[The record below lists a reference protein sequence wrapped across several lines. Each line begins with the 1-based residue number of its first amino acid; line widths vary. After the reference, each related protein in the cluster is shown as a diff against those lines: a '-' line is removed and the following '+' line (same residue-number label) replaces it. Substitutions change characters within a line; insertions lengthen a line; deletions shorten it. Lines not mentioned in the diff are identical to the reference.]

1 MFLPTKIVLALRVSP
16 RLNIVRSIWA
26 FVIVACLVLIML
38 DVWRSWNAYKIRIQ
52 ENQAISADLARSIA
66 RHAEDIYRQ
75 ADTVLVGVVERLEA
89 EGTAVPH
96 LNRLRTLMFSHV
108 RELPQLHGLFIYDQD
123 GRWLVNSRQVTP
135 DKVRNSDREYFVHHR
150 AQSDKGPY
158 VGPPIRS
165 RSTGEWILTVSRRFN
180 RPDGSFGGVVLAT
193 IYMDYFSSYYKT
205 FDIGKRGTIILTSHS
220 GKLLVRRPLVEEHI
234 GKDMKD
240 SPLFRDHLPVA
251 PAGTYMQN
259 KSVLDGI
266 ERMTSY
272 RRVERYPMVV
282 AVSLSR
288 DEILDA
294 WWSNT
299 WQNLVGV
306 ILLTALLGLM
316 GSRLARHIDLHLK
329 TERKLLEAQ
338 EDLKKLN
345 LYLERIAQQDGLTGL
360 ANRRHFDAMLL
371 NEFNRA
377 MRSQKPLALVLI
389 DVDLFKQYNDIFGHP
404 AGDEC
409 LKLISST
416 IHACQKRPADLA
428 ARYGGEEIAVLL
440 PETELEGARAVAE
453 NIRQSVCNLA
463 LHLPDSP
470 YGIVTVSCGVAV
482 LMPEKDVS
490 IPMDLVIAADKA
502 LYRAKSMGRN
512 RIVCA
517 PGVAFA

>member
-1 MFLPTKIVLALRVSP
+1 MPNKTVLASQVSP
-16 RLNIVRSIWA
+16 RLNIIRSIWA
-26 FVIVACLVLIML
+26 FVIVACMVLIML
-38 DVWRSWNAYKIRIQ
+38 DIWRSWNAYTVRIR
-52 ENQAISADLARSIA
+52 ESQAISSDLTRSIA
-66 RHAEDIYRQ
+66 RHAEDIYTQ
-75 ADTVLVGVVERLEA
+75 ADTVLVGVVERLEM
-89 EGTAVPH
+89 EGTGPEH

-108 RELPQLHGLFIYDQD
+108 KELPQLHGLFIYDQD
-123 GRWLVNSRQVTP
+123 GRWLVNSRQVIP
-135 DKVRNSDREYFVHHR
+135 DKVRNSDREYFIHHR
-150 AQSDKGPY
+150 TQPDRGPY
-158 VGPPIRS
+158 VGSPIRS
-165 RSTGEWILTVSRRFN
+165 RSTGDWILTVSRRFN

-205 FDIGKRGTIILTSHS
+205 FDIGKRGTIILTSHN

-234 GKDMKD
+234 GKDMKEA
-240 SPLFRDHLPVA
+240 PLFRDHLPVA
-251 PAGTYMQN
+251 PVGTYMQN

-272 RRVERYPMVV
+272 RRLERYPMLV
-282 AVSLSR
+282 AVSLSKE
-288 DEILDA
+288 EILDA
-294 WWSNT
+294 WWNNT
-299 WQNLVGV
+299 WQNFIGV

-329 TERKLLEAQ
+329 AEKKLLEAQ

-409 LKLISST
+409 LKLISQT
-416 IHACQKRPADLA
+416 IRAFQKRPADLT

-440 PETELEGARAVAE
+440 PETELEGARMIAE
-453 NIRQSVCNLA
+453 SIRLSVCNLA
-463 LHLPDSP
+463 LDLPDSP

-482 LMPEKDVS
+482 LVPEKDVS
-490 IPMDLVIAADKA
+490 TPMDLVIAADRA

-512 RIVCA
+512 RIICA